1 MDEEALK
8 AEHEAGLALFLE
20 PSSRNRF
27 RNALTSSRARSKFT
41 AKLAHFA
48 HLDPRFAT
56 KVSNKFLVAGRL
68 HELGA
73 PRVCYVMSED
83 SEIDGRF
90 IPVEDAIR
98 LTVEADA
105 GSLISCLP
113 GLLGSFVGEEPKNAW
128 ILRRPFPGR

>member
-1 MDEEALK
+1 MDESLK

-20 PSSRNRF
+20 PSSRGRF
-27 RNALTSSRARSKFT
+27 RHALTSARARSKFT

-48 HLDPRFAT
+48 HLDERVAT
-56 KVSNKFLVAGRL
+56 KVIDKSLVAAKL
-68 HELGA
+68 HKLGA

-98 LTVEADA
+98 LTVEGDA

-113 GLLGSFVGEEPKNAW
+113 GLLGGYVGEEPNAAW
-128 ILRRPFPGR
+128 ILRRPPSSGR

>member
-1 MDEEALK
+1 MEEEALK

-27 RNALTSSRARSKFT
+27 RNALTSSRARSRFT
-41 AKLAHFA
+41 ARLAHFA
-48 HLDPRFAT
+48 HLDQRFAT
-56 KVSNKFLVAGRL
+56 KVSDKFLVGASL

-83 SEIDGRF
+83 SELDGRF

-98 LTVEADA
+98 LTVEAQA

-113 GLLGSFVGEEPKNAW
+113 GLLGSFVGEEQNAAW
-128 ILRRPFPGR
+128 ILQRPVPGR

>member
-1 MDEEALK
+1 MDEDLK

-20 PSSRNRF
+20 ASSRGRF
-27 RNALTSSRARSKFT
+27 RHALTSARARSKFR

-48 HLDPRFAT
+48 HLDQRFAT
-56 KVSNKFLVAGRL
+56 KVSDKSLVAARL

-90 IPVEDAIR
+90 IPVDDAIR
-98 LTVEADA
+98 LAVEADA

-113 GLLGSFVGEEPKNAW
+113 GRLGCFVGEELKAAW
-128 ILRRPFPGR
+128 ILRRPPLSRR

>member
-1 MDEEALK
+1 MDEDLK
-8 AEHEAGLALFLE
+8 AEHEAGLELFLE
-20 PSSRNRF
+20 PSSRGRF
-27 RNALTSSRARSKFT
+27 RHALTSARARSKFR

-48 HLDPRFAT
+48 HLDQRFAT
-56 KVSNKFLVAGRL
+56 KVSDKSLVAAKLR
-68 HELGA
+68 ELGA

-83 SEIDGRF
+83 SEIDGSI

-113 GLLGSFVGEEPKNAW
+113 GLLGSFVGEEPNDAW
-128 ILRRPFPGR
+128 ILRRPPLSGR

>member
-1 MDEEALK
+1 MDEALK

-20 PSSRNRF
+20 PSSRGRF
-27 RNALTSSRARSKFT
+27 RHALTSAGARSKFT
-41 AKLAHFA
+41 ARLAHFA
-48 HLDPRFAT
+48 HLDQRFAT
-56 KVSNKFLVAGRL
+56 KVIDKSLVAAKL
-68 HELGA
+68 HKLGA

-113 GLLGSFVGEEPKNAW
+113 GLLGSFVGEEPNAAW
-128 ILRRPFPGR
+128 ILRRPPLSGR

>member
-1 MDEEALK
+1 VDEALK

-20 PSSRNRF
+20 PSSRDRF
-27 RNALTSSRARSKFT
+27 RHALTSVRARSKFR

-48 HLDPRFAT
+48 HLDKRFAT
-56 KVSNKFLVAGRL
+56 RVSDKSLVAAGL

-83 SEIDGRF
+83 SELDGRF
-90 IPVEDAIR
+90 MPVEDAIR
-98 LTVEADA
+98 LTVEAQA

-113 GLLGSFVGEEPKNAW
+113 GLLGSFVGEEPKAAW
-128 ILRRPFPGR
+128 ILRRPPLSGR